1 MLFRNLDQLSIY
13 TSSIS
18 SMCVLFGVVDEITL
32 FYEKQERLTLN
43 QV

>member
-13 TSSIS
+13 TS

-32 FYEKQERLTLN
+32 FHEKQEG
-43 QV
+43 